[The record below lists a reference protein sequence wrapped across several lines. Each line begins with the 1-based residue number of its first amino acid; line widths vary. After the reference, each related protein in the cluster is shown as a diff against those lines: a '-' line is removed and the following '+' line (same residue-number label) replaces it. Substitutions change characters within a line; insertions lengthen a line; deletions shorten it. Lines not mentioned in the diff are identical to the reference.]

1 MEIFMPYQ
9 QKVKSTRQVS
19 TAPDYRHPT
28 APISPEAAMVT
39 MMALYSDA
47 RRQLDAVELFLS
59 SLEDKVQCRI
69 DIAYGA
75 WLGAEWRI
83 QLATLAG
90 TLRIKIEKVYLPTL
104 AAVALHPECSPETRT
119 ALKRLGHRSHGTL
132 QGLAG
137 LDLALAGV
145 SLAGA
150 SARTEKAALLAARY
164 TCRDLVYELEDAM
177 YVLDQDQAAQW
188 TEHCLRRPTT
198 MVPNSPQYR

>member
-1 MEIFMPYQ
+1 MPYPRKAQ
-9 QKVKSTRQVS
+9 PTRHATSTRLTTQ
-19 TAPDYRHPT
+19 PT
-28 APISPEAAMVT
+28 RPISPQAATDT

-104 AAVALHPECSPETRT
+104 SAVALHPECSPETRA
-119 ALKRLGHRSHGTL
+119 ALRQLEHRSHGVLNDLIELDVTL
-132 QGLAG
+132 T
-137 LDLALAGV
+137 GV
-145 SLAGA
+145 ALAGA
-150 SARTEKAALLAARY
+150 STRTEMAALGAAEL
-164 TCRDLVYELEDAM
+164 TCRGVVFEAEEAM
-177 YVLDQDQAAQW
+177 YALNPDRAAEW
-188 TEHCLRRPTT
+188 MEICKMRSAT
-198 MVPNSPQYR
+198 MVPYSSRYQ